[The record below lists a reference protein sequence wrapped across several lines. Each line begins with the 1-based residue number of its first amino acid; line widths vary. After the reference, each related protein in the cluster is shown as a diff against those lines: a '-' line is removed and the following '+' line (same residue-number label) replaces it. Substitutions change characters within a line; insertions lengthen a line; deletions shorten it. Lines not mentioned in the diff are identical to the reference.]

1 MKLIRRGGEYF
12 RVADPR
18 WTNSLDGSYSAER
31 GGRWNPPGSFPVVYL
46 NATVEVARANVARR
60 FKGMPFGP
68 EDMDPVEAPVL
79 VTAAVADALYVDAVT
94 AGGLAE
100 LGLPSTYP
108 IDNDG
113 RVVPHERC
121 RPIGVRAL
129 ESGERGIADRTAAG
143 AEISGEELAWF
154 QREHS
159 LEAEATADFDAWF
172 W

>member
-1 MKLIRRGGEYF
+1 MKLVRRGGEYF

-18 WTNSLDGSYSAER
+18 WTDPLDGSFSAER
-31 GGRWNPPGSFPVVYL
+31 GGRWNPPGTFPVVYF
-46 NATVEVARANVARR
+46 NATIQVARANVARR

-79 VTAAVADALYVDAVT
+79 VTATVPDALYVDAVT
-94 AGGLAE
+94 TEGLAE

-108 IDNDG
+108 VDDDG
-113 RVVPHERC
+113 RTVPHERC
-121 RPIGVRAL
+121 RPIGARAW
-129 ESGERGIADRTAAG
+129 ESGERGIVCRTTALP
-143 AEISGEELAWF
+143 EIGDEELAWF

-159 LEAEATADFDAWF
+159 LEAGAVASFDAWF